1 MEELAR
7 AMLREF
13 KGDSY
18 LYGWEVLKQ
27 IGPLV
32 APVGRRVILVRS
44 TYRGSDELAEA
55 VQRALRNYGIGIA
68 EEVAGA
74 QPNAPREDLYRITS
88 RLGSRSYEVVVALG
102 GGSTI
107 DATKAALVLR
117 VLDGQIDR
125 YFGVNQVTKA
135 LERFGKQL
143 PPLVAV
149 QTAASSAAHLTKYS
163 NITDLS
169 TGQKKLIVDQ
179 ALVPTRA
186 LFDYRTTV
194 TMSPSFTADGA
205 MDGQSHII
213 EVLYG
218 AVGKPHYEKLAR
230 IARVGLSLLVDNVER
245 AIRDPQD
252 REARIALGLATDLG
266 GYAIMSGSTNGG
278 HLTSFS
284 LVDVA
289 SHGRACA
296 VVNPYYTLLFA
307 PAIEPALHLIAQVYR
322 KAGLFKGDPEK
333 LHGRELGRAVAEAML
348 ELNRRIGIPTRLADL
363 PGFSDRH
370 IERALQAA
378 KDPQLKVKLE
388 NMPVPM
394 SAETVDEYMGS
405 VLRAARDGDLE
416 LVADISGSA

>member
-1 MEELAR
+1 MEEMAR
-7 AMLREF
+7 TLLREF

-18 LYGWEVLKQ
+18 LYGWEVLDQ
-27 IGPLV
+27 IGMLV

-44 TYRGSDELAEA
+44 TYRGSDELANA
-55 VQRALRNYGIGIA
+55 VQRALFNSGVGVA
-68 EEVAGA
+68 GEVAGA
-74 QPNAPREDLYRITS
+74 QPNAPRNDLYRITAEIAS
-88 RLGSRSYEVVVALG
+88 KSYEVMVALG

-107 DATKAALVLR
+107 DAAKASLVLR
-117 VLDGQIDR
+117 ALGGHIDD
-125 YFGVNQVTKA
+125 YFGVGQVTKA
-135 LERFGKQL
+135 LKSAGRKL
-143 PPLVAV
+143 TPLVAI

-163 NITDLS
+163 NITNLD

-179 ALVPTRA
+179 AITPVRA

-218 AVGKPHYEKLAR
+218 AVGKPHYEKMTR
-230 IARVGLSLLVDNVER
+230 IARVGLTLLVRNVER
-245 AIRDPQD
+245 AISDPKD
-252 REARIALGLATDLG
+252 RQARTALGLATDLG

-284 LVDVA
+284 LIDVA

-296 VVNPYYTLLFA
+296 MVNPYYTVLFA
-307 PAIEPALHLIAQVYR
+307 PAIEPALQLVGQVYR
-322 KAGLFKGDPEK
+322 EAGLITADLDK
-333 LHGRELGRAVAEAML
+333 LHGRDLGKAVAEAML

-363 PGFSDRH
+363 PGFEDRH
-370 IERALQAA
+370 IRRALRAA

-394 SAETVDEYMGS
+394 SADTVDEYIGS
-405 VLRAARDGDLE
+405 VLQAARDGDLN
-416 LVADISGSA
+416 LVADLSGRV